1 MTPEEIC
8 ADALFKN
15 RTYRGYDAETL
26 RAEWLRTENLYRSD
40 VRAMLTAL
48 STAGFVVVPR
58 GHAEKLLQD
67 VEEQIL
73 HERGG
78 LTAEQIARFP
88 PNYCD
93 GYDEG
98 LAVAIG
104 VVDDVR
110 KAMLSAYTP
119 PTQNEDKA

>member
-1 MTPEEIC
+1 MTPEEVIMKTFGAVKVTELC
-8 ADALFKN
+8 KGESDD
-15 RTYRGYDAETL
+15 YIRGFLGA
-26 RAEWLRTENLYRSD
+26 RAVFMTH
-40 VRAMLTAL
+40 VPGAALTAL
-48 STAGFVVVPR
+48 SAAGFVVVEK
-58 GHAEKLLQD
+58 GFGEKLLQD

-73 HERGG
+73 HEKDG

-98 LAVAIG
+98 LGVAIS

-110 KAMLSAYTP
+110 KAMQKEP
-119 PTQNEDKA
+119 K